1 MKILRRITIGIV
13 IAYVLIVVGFE
24 TLIGYNQPEF
34 EGTLTLTT
42 FNDDGETFDRVVSGL
57 KSSDKLYVR
66 VNHWPR
72 AWYFRLL
79 DNPNIKVTIDGKTQ
93 NYLAVDI
100 EGEEYDL
107 VQNDHPSGIVF
118 RILTGFPPRYILRLD
133 PK

>member
-13 IAYVLIVVGFE
+13 IAYVLIVVAFE
-24 TLIGYNQPEF
+24 TMLGYNQPEF

-57 KSSDKLYVR
+57 KSNDKLYVR

-79 DNPNIKVTIDGKTQ
+79 DNPNIKVTIDDKTQ

>member
-1 MKILRRITIGIV
+1 MKILRRIAIGVV
-13 IAYVLIVVGFE
+13 IAYVLIVVAFE
-24 TLIGYNQPEF
+24 SILGYNQPEF
-34 EGTLTLTT
+34 DGTLTITT
-42 FNDDGETFDRVVSGL
+42 FNDEGESFDRVVTGL
-57 KSSDKLYVR
+57 KTNDKLYVR

-72 AWYFRLL
+72 AWYYRLQ
-79 DNPNIKVTIDGKTQ
+79 DNPDIKVTIDGDTQ
-93 NYLAVDI
+93 DYLAVDI

>member
-13 IAYVLIVVGFE
+13 IAYVLIVVAFE
-24 TLIGYNQPEF
+24 TVIGYNQPEF

-57 KSSDKLYVR
+57 KSNEKLYVR

-72 AWYFRLL
+72 AWYCRLL

-118 RILTGFPPRYILRLD
+118 RVLTGFPPRYILRLD